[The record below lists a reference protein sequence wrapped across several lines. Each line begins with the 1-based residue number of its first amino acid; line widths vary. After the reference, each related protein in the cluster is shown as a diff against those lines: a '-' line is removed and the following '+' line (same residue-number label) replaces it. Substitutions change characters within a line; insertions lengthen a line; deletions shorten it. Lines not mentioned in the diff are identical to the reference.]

1 MQTKPTGWDALF
13 SAAHKTEY
21 KFIISGT
28 TYTAQNIQ
36 GTPIITKPYMDKL
49 CIGRCCSGTLKIQIR
64 PINGT
69 AIPKAAEVVAYCRL
83 TSSDKQTVT
92 DWMEQG
98 HYYISARKQR
108 GELLSLVC
116 RDAMMKAGTEYLSR
130 TAFTEW
136 PTSMTDVVTE
146 IATLMGIAVDSRTEI
161 YSGSDYVV
169 SYPNDLLMSEVL
181 SMIAAAHGGNFVITE
196 QNKLRLI
203 PVAAVSTLDANKC
216 VLYSNFK
223 SYDAVSSLQQI
234 RRGTL
239 EDDAGN
245 QYSAGDD
252 TGVEITAKCNYA
264 TQAIADKL
272 CNPDSA
278 SRGVLY
284 GVEYIPYALK
294 GAYVDP
300 CVELGDTVSL
310 SVRDFSA
317 HRMVGSMTI
326 RCNIS
331 YNADISCQ
339 AEADD
344 EDEYPYIDARSLQ
357 ASRYIRTDQKYFG
370 NRIDRVNGFTSE
382 YTVNGQVVARLLA
395 NSNVFSMQRMVNG
408 AWQDCIYFDAATQKY
423 VIAGEVTLT
432 GVVTEE
438 GLSNGTTTING
449 GCIKTG
455 TIDAN
460 KVTVTNISA
469 SNITSGS
476 IDASKIQVTN
486 LNASNI
492 TSGKISAD
500 YIDASTLRV
509 SKLYAGSS
517 SNVAITSISTETLY
531 IGGDGTWNYKY
542 LNVFADTIQF
552 KQFSSGSTS
561 MLVMDVGCRCLRP
574 NADRFWDLGNVLYG
588 FGALYIEDVLCRNGT
603 GNCGSDSYPFSEGFI
618 KKLYLGKNC
627 YLTADGV
634 SLCVNGTAI
643 GGESK
648 ISKLYAGTTTYYAEL
663 NSSYAFV
670 PSTVTYDFT
679 LGSSSYPWKKAY
691 ITKLYLNGTE
701 FTPQT
706 IDTSKIS
713 YSSLI
718 YASLNSSKQFIPSG
732 TGYYLGSSTYPWQY
746 AYITN
751 LYLNGTKFDPA
762 SIGTDMSG
770 KEFKMGGSSS
780 YYMTA
785 NTSREFRPNTSSTTY
800 PFYLGTTTYYWHYAY
815 LGSNTVKIGSTASS
829 KIGFFA
835 GTPLARQTLSSTSQN
850 MGYSTATA
858 SNYLKI
864 LNNLVGILVK
874 YGLIGT

>member
-1 MQTKPTGWDALF
+1 MIEIYNSAGVLQCSFPRVLSASLCDKLSGERTLSFSVLASRSQPLSVGMTAKLDGQFYNIVRVSKKITGGFPVTTAQCEHISYTLNDEKYNLVTFVFEGTPADGMTQLLSGTPFSVGVIEATGRVECAFTDQSPLSRRSALMRFIDACGC
-13 SAAHKTEY
+13 EVEYVGY
-21 KFIISGT
+21 KFNLRKHRGST
-28 TYTAQNIQ
+28 VRESL
-36 GTPIITKPYMDKL
+36 MD
-49 CIGRCCSGTLKIQIR
+49 GE
-64 PINGT
+64 N
-69 AIPKAAEVVAYCRL
+69 
-83 TSSDKQTVT
+83 VT
-92 DWMEQG
+92 DL
-98 HYYISARKQR
+98 A
-108 GELLSLVC
+108 
-116 RDAMMKAGTEYLSR
+116 
-130 TAFTEW
+130 
-136 PTSMTDVVTE
+136 VT
-146 IATLMGIAVDSRTEI
+146 VDSRENTQSYEI
-161 YSGSDYVV
+161 SLFKMADLQAGDEVNITYTPMGVNLDTRIISIEYDPFYRYTVRVEVGDYV
-169 SYPNDLLMSEVL
+169 PNLLASTATQLDRVRQEFK
-181 SMIAAAHGGNFVITE
+181 AADGKLLYTIETIGGN
-196 QNKLRLI
+196 LSS
-203 PVAAVSTLDANKC
+203 VSQTANKINWL
-216 VLYSNFK
+216 VK
-223 SYDAVSSLQQI
+223 SGTSESDFTMTDRAV
-234 RRGTL
+234 
-239 EDDAGN
+239 
-245 QYSAGDD
+245 
-252 TGVEITAKCNYA
+252 
-264 TQAIADKL
+264 KL
-272 CNPDSA
+272 
-278 SRGVLY
+278 
-284 GVEYIPYALK
+284 
-294 GAYVDP
+294 
-300 CVELGDTVSL
+300 VS
-310 SVRDFSA
+310 D
-317 HRMVGSMTI
+317 
-326 RCNIS
+326 
-331 YNADISCQ
+331 
-339 AEADD
+339 
-344 EDEYPYIDARSLQ
+344 
-357 ASRYIRTDQKYFG
+357 
-370 NRIDRVNGFTSE
+370 RIDLSG
-382 YTVNGQVVARLLA
+382 
-395 NSNVFSMQRMVNG
+395 
-408 AWQDCIYFDAATQKY
+408 Y
-423 VIAGEVTLT
+423 VTISALGTAGK
-432 GVVTEE
+432 
-438 GLSNGTTTING
+438 TTING
-449 GCIKTG
+449 
-455 TIDAN
+455 A
-460 KVTVTNISA
+460 
-469 SNITSGS
+469 NIT
-476 IDASKIQVTN
+476 T
-486 LNASNI
+486 
-492 TSGKISAD
+492 GKISAD
-500 YIDASTLRV
+500 RIDVSTLKFN
-509 SKLYAGSS
+509 KLYAGSS
-517 SNVAITSISTETLY
+517 FNVAITSSGTETLY

-561 MLVMDVGCRCLRP
+561 MLVMDVGSRCLRP

-588 FGALYIEDVLCRNGT
+588 FGTLYIEDVLCRNGT
-603 GNCGSDSYPFSEGFI
+603 GNCGSDTYPFSEGFI

-627 YLTADGV
+627 YLTADGT

-718 YASLNSSKQFIPSG
+718 YASLNASKQFIPSG